1 MKNSILAR
9 ENQHQLWSRY
19 FLCGPPPTIPNTKNK
34 PKTENTKTGNQQN
47 RKTGK
52 QKSRNT
58 DTQKTENQKIRKTE
72 KHENRKAE
80 NQENRKTGKQKTSK
94 PQNRVAPLLFLKQF
108 RCNLRLHNKVS
119 SKVGAQCKCVV
130 LTV

>member
-19 FLCGPPPTIPNTKNK
+19 FLCGPPPTTPNTKNK
-34 PKTENTKTGNQQN
+34 PKTENRKTGKQQN

-80 NQENRKTGKQKTSK
+80 KQENRKTENFETSEQGCTTFVSK
-94 PQNRVAPLLFLKQF
+94 AISVQPQVAQ
-108 RCNLRLHNKVS
+108 
-119 SKVGAQCKCVV
+119 
-130 LTV
+130 